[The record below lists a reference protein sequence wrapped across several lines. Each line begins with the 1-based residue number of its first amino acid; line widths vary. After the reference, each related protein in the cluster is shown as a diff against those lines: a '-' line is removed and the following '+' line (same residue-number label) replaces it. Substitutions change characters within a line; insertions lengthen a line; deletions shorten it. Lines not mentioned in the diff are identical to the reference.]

1 MACYGLES
9 EELVS
14 DDVVKRDWWPLSD
27 EAVWCVFLFRINGS
41 VAPDST
47 IQAGRCFLGDGAGE
61 GHSVGADP
69 DTRWSRTELLT
80 PLCEASRYACKF
92 GPALLQKYA
101 IVADGGDLGGFV
113 QGDAG
118 TVPNETYY
126 LAAILDPLV
135 SVGSPEF
142 FYVAGGRAVADRL
155 CSLLAKCYGGDE
167 GPQFSYTRASQLDPD
182 DRLLIDEELQTLD
195 LLASELDWGVFEHTG
210 LAYRDDAETRRLAEY
225 CRRAAGWEDM
235 IPKELGPPPPNLS
248 VLVDELDELREQGA
262 PDSYINEY
270 EEWWLREAE
279 KRTAPLPAG
288 HVQAPQSP
296 PRPMTDGQK
305 RLWNALKNRALSA
318 KELAGRDELD
328 TSGETVRQ
336 WVLGLRKAGHA
347 IEHRS
352 GRGYYR
358 PDAPPSEDN
367 PPESD

>member
-1 MACYGLES
+1 
-9 EELVS
+9 
-14 DDVVKRDWWPLSD
+14 
-27 EAVWCVFLFRINGS
+27 
-41 VAPDST
+41 
-47 IQAGRCFLGDGAGE
+47 
-61 GHSVGADP
+61 
-69 DTRWSRTELLT
+69 LT

-126 LAAILDPLV
+126 LAAILDPPPL
-135 SVGSPEF
+135 SLRQRRRTPENL
-142 FYVAGGRAVADRL
+142 R
-155 CSLLAKCYGGDE
+155 
-167 GPQFSYTRASQLDPD
+167 TPD
-182 DRLLIDEELQTLD
+182 NRLLIDEELQTLD

-296 PRPMTDGQK
+296 PRPMTDG
-305 RLWNALKNRALSA
+305 R
-318 KELAGRDELD
+318 
-328 TSGETVRQ
+328 
-336 WVLGLRKAGHA
+336 
-347 IEHRS
+347 
-352 GRGYYR
+352 RGCGT
-358 PDAPPSEDN
+358 P
-367 PPESD
+367 